1 MIKLGPSKCPYSM
14 SNTTMTQTEING
26 AISQAFATLS
36 NLNEQVYDY
45 WVSELY
51 TLDGAMIDEM
61 WNEQTLYEMET
72 DVMQNSWT
80 LISFIHTNEQHFQPR
95 RTDL

>member
-1 MIKLGPSKCPYSM
+1 M
-14 SNTTMTQTEING
+14 SITPMTQTDINN
-26 AISQAFATLS
+26 AISQAFANLS
-36 NLNEQVYDY
+36 ILNEQVYDY

-72 DVMQNSWT
+72 DVMQNS
-80 LISFIHTNEQHFQPR
+80 
-95 RTDL
+95 